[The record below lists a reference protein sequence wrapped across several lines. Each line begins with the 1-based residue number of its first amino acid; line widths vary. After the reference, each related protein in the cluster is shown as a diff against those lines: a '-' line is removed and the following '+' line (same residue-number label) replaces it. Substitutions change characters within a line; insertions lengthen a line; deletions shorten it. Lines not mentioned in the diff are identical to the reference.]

1 MYPPRSETTRGP
13 RAARGGLAL
22 AAVLLAFGGWGVAAA
37 PPARAEDPVTLSR
50 QGQITDR
57 VGALGDR
64 KAAVTAALDK
74 LYADHRIQLF
84 VTYVHDFS
92 GRSAQSW
99 ADATAQKNGLGQNDV
114 LLAVATG
121 ARQYAYSADV
131 DSGFTEEQL
140 ATVARTAIEP
150 ALRENDWAGAA
161 IGAANGYGAVLGGLP
176 VPVPTI
182 TPGESDP
189 GGGGSGGSGA
199 GDFVLPVVAVGA
211 AGALGA
217 YAYTRRKRGRG
228 GGGGGGGGRGTT
240 TAHPGWDGRRAEPTP
255 LPELDARA
263 KALLVETDDA
273 VRTSTEELGFAS
285 AQFGDEAVAGFTQAL
300 ASAKDGLTRAFRLR
314 QQLDDAYPEDDA
326 TRRRMLDEIVARCTE
341 AGRRLDAE
349 SAAFDR
355 LRDLEKNAPQ
365 ALATVEAHFRTLTG
379 RTTTAEATLTDLAG
393 RYADSASAPVASNP
407 EQAKDRLLFATTH
420 LGEARAAID
429 AGDNGRAAVHVR
441 AAEGAVDQAATL
453 VDAVERRARELA
465 EAAGKLTGALNETET
480 DLADARGLL
489 TGTAE
494 GSSTADLRGRI
505 GRAESVLADVR
516 REEAAGR
523 YDPID
528 ALRRIEEADAALDQA
543 LTGARERESGRQR
556 AAALLDQALL
566 SARSAIGAA
575 TDYVTTSRGA
585 VGSQA
590 RTRLAEA
597 QRHLER
603 SLSLAAADPSGALAE
618 AQQADSLA
626 RQAQQL
632 AEQDVRAYQNPYA
645 GQRSGGGRGG
655 AVLGGIILG
664 EILRNGGGGFGGGRG
679 GGFGGGGGGF
689 GGGGSGPGS
698 FGGGGTRG
706 RMGGGGRF

>member
-1 MYPPRSETTRGP
+1 M
-13 RAARGGLAL
+13 
-22 AAVLLAFGGWGVAAA
+22 LLAFGGWGVAAA

-228 GGGGGGGGRGTT
+228 GGGGGGGGGRGTT

-379 RTTTAEATLTDLAG
+379 RTTTAEATLTALAG

-664 EILRNGGGGFGGGRG
+664 EILRGGGGGFGGGRG

>member
-1 MYPPRSETTRGP
+1 MYPPRSETTKGA

-22 AAVLLAFGGWGVAAA
+22 AALLLAFGGWGVAAA

-228 GGGGGGGGRGTT
+228 AGGGGGGGRGTT

-300 ASAKDGLTRAFRLR
+300 AAAKDGLTRAFRLR

-379 RTTTAEATLTDLAG
+379 RTTTAEATMTALAG

-543 LTGARERESGRQR
+543 LAGARERESGRQR

-664 EILRNGGGGFGGGRG
+664 EILRGGGGGFGGGRG

-706 RMGGGGRF
+706 